1 MPEASTVPSLYEAT
15 RRSLLGEPKEL
26 PAVWLYDEHG
36 SLLYEEITRLP
47 DYYLPQRETEILR
60 ARAAEIARRT
70 QARTLVE
77 LGSGEAR
84 RTRFLLDELTELG
97 TLERFAPVDVSE
109 EILRESAWEIAVDYP
124 TLSVE
129 PIAGDFGRGLDA
141 IPAEAPRLVAFLG
154 STVGNL
160 YPTQRAD
167 LLARLAAELGEDDAL
182 LLGIDLV
189 KDPARLERAYHDPSG
204 VTEAFVRNAL
214 TAVDRELDATFDQ
227 ERFAYAPRWY
237 AEHEWMDIA
246 LEARTAHTVSVGRV
260 GLELAFAAGER
271 LRVEIS
277 AKFRR
282 ERFEPELHSAGL
294 RVESWWTDR
303 AADFAL
309 VLARAGVT
317 STDERRPDVG

>member
-109 EILRESAWEIAVDYP
+109 EILRESAWEIAADYP

-160 YPTQRAD
+160 YPAQRAD
-167 LLARLAAELGEDDAL
+167 LLARLAEE
-182 LLGIDLV
+182 GIGFS
-189 KDPARLERAYHDPSG
+189 A
-204 VTEAFVRNAL
+204 
-214 TAVDRELDATFDQ
+214 
-227 ERFAYAPRWY
+227 
-237 AEHEWMDIA
+237 
-246 LEARTAHTVSVGRV
+246 TAHPGVLRAVTHLDIDDDDIEQAIERV
-260 GLELAFAAGER
+260 
-271 LRVEIS
+271 
-277 AKFRR
+277 
-282 ERFEPELHSAGL
+282 P
-294 RVESWWTDR
+294 R
-303 AADFAL
+303 AL
-309 VLARAGVT
+309 GVLARA
-317 STDERRPDVG
+317 